1 MHYKIVNLNQNIFQ
15 NNMGLII
22 GQFKELWMTSDLTD
36 YGIVSLCVVRPA
48 VCTTGRFVGECPVPY
63 HLVHG
68 ALGEFHLSALTLL

>member
-1 MHYKIVNLNQNIFQ
+1 
-15 NNMGLII
+15 
-22 GQFKELWMTSDLTD
+22 MTSDLID